1 MHRRQFLLGASGVAS
16 AAAFGLTAC
25 GSGPGGDEVRLKL
38 LAASYGK
45 SVGSGINEQWDGFIK
60 GFEKKHPEIK
70 VDLDLVPFTRIDKE
84 LARRVKSGDVP
95 DLAQGNVFAAFAEDG
110 ELYPASELFKI
121 PVQADFIASFAQAG
135 EVDFAQYGVP
145 FLASTPRLFCNTALF
160 EKAGISGPP
169 GSWAEL
175 REAAVALKKA
185 GVPTP
190 YGLALGP
197 EAAEDE
203 ALAWMLG
210 AGGGYAS
217 TAGYDFV
224 KQENIH
230 ALTWLRTRLVE
241 DGLAGPDPASLT
253 RTLAYE
259 GFLKGRIGMMNAHP
273 VLMGT
278 ADKARVAYEHAPF
291 PREHGGAAPPVGLS
305 DWLMAFRK
313 NGRREASAK
322 FLNYLYGVKSA
333 REYGGGQ
340 GTLPVT
346 VSASEALRGE
356 RSQRALRPFVDQ
368 MPDAEF
374 QPLGH
379 RSWPGVRARIQRTMG
394 GAVTEKGRDP
404 RSVLASLQAA
414 ADTAEKAANAR

>member
-1 MHRRQFLLGASGVAS
+1 MAS

-25 GSGPGGDEVRLKL
+25 GSGSGGERLNL
-38 LAASYGK
+38 LAASYGE

-60 GFEKKHPEIK
+60 GFEKKHPDIK

-84 LARRVKSGDVP
+84 LARRVKSGKAP

-110 ELYPASELFKI
+110 ELYPASELFRI
-121 PVQADFIASFAQAG
+121 PVQADFIGSFAKAG
-135 EVDFAQYGVP
+135 EVDFAQYGIP

-160 EKAGISGPP
+160 EKAGIDRPP

-175 REAAVALKKA
+175 RQAAVALKKS

-203 ALAWMLG
+203 ALTWMLG
-210 AGGGYAS
+210 ANGGYAS
-217 TAGYDFV
+217 TVGYDFV
-224 KQENIH
+224 RRENIH
-230 ALTWLRTRLVE
+230 ALTWLRTRLVA
-241 DGLAGPDPASLT
+241 DGLAGPDPSGLT

-259 GFLKGRIGMMNAHP
+259 GFLKGRIGMMNGHP
-273 VLMGT
+273 MLMAS
-278 ADKARVAYEHAPF
+278 ADKAGVEYAHVPF
-291 PREHGGAAPPVGLS
+291 PKEGGGAAPPVGLS

-313 NGRREASAK
+313 NGRREACSK
-322 FLNYLYGVKSA
+322 FLDFLYGVKSV

-346 VSASEALRGE
+346 ISGSEALRSE
-356 RSQRALRPFVDQ
+356 PSQRALRPFVDQ
-368 MPDAEF
+368 MPEAGF

-379 RSWPGVRARIQRTMG
+379 RSWPEVRARVQRAMG
-394 GAVTEKGRDP
+394 GAVTAKGPDP

-414 ADTAEKAANAR
+414 ADTAEKAANTR